1 MRRVTVAIPLLIVG
15 VCLYFIAVFAKEGL
29 SVFLS
34 PIWGLDNESFSRTVY
49 DIGRLFGLRS
59 TGLVMLAAFL
69 GALKLV
75 TAIVFAIYLLGRF
88 ARPFGQEI
96 EHELLDAA
104 VVLALVSTF
113 IAAAPAL
120 LEATPQFLAQH
131 RPVLWLCGLAA
142 TLSMIERVAQSEERS
157 RLLTAVAAQP
167 ACTQPPR
174 RGTASALR
182 WDYLRRLA
190 GR

>member
-1 MRRVTVAIPLLIVG
+1 MRRFTVAIPFLIVG
-15 VCLYFIAVFAKEGL
+15 VCLYFIAVFSKEAL

-49 DIGRLFGLRS
+49 DIGRLFGFGP

-75 TAIVFAIYLLGRF
+75 TAIVFAFYLFGRF
-88 ARPFGQEI
+88 ARPFGQET

-113 IAAAPAL
+113 VAAAPAL

-131 RPVLWLCGLAA
+131 RPALWLCGLAA
-142 TLSMIERVAQSEERS
+142 TLSMIERVVQGEERS
-157 RLLTAVAAQP
+157 RLITAVAAQP
-167 ACTQPPR
+167 MSAQPPQ
-174 RGTASALR
+174 RGNASALR
-182 WDYLRRLA
+182 WNYLRRMS

>member
-1 MRRVTVAIPLLIVG
+1 MRRFSVAIPLLIVG
-15 VCLYFIAVFAKEGL
+15 VCLYFITVFSKEAL

-49 DIGRLFGLRS
+49 DIGRLFGFGPA
-59 TGLVMLAAFL
+59 GLVMLAAFL

-75 TAIVFAIYLLGRF
+75 TAIVFALYLFGRF
-88 ARPFGQEI
+88 FSTFGREI
-96 EHELLDAA
+96 EHELIDAA
-104 VVLALVSTF
+104 VVLALISTF
-113 IAAAPAL
+113 VAAAPAL

-131 RPVLWLCGLAA
+131 RPALWLCGLAA
-142 TLSMIERVAQSEERS
+142 TLSMIERVLQGEERS
-157 RLLTAVAAQP
+157 RLVTAVAETPMGA
-167 ACTQPPR
+167 QPPR